1 MLKERARSDYDDDDH
16 AFDRENRGGC
26 LQDDDDCGCSKKFK
40 KIISVIIIITT
51 SFTLRPKVFE
61 SDERFFD
68 EHEFRRVRPR
78 RVRGEFR

>member
-16 AFDRENRGGC
+16 DFDRENRGGC

-40 KIISVIIIITT
+40 KIIIVIIITT